1 MKNTD
6 DVAILRFE
14 RTEFGKAVRKKYEH
28 GLAYYRRND
37 MRCLSPR
44 HDDLCNTISTVLK
57 DNLLIEHKKRGTYN

>member
-6 DVAILRFE
+6 YVAILRFE

-37 MRCLSPR
+37 MRRLSPR
-44 HDDLCNTISTVLK
+44 HDD
-57 DNLLIEHKKRGTYN
+57 